1 MDKVT
6 EFTGAPWSLVAVE
19 KLKELWNEGV
29 SVEIISTTLGRS
41 EAVVRAKAAELSLP
55 QHVSSRRLAG

>member
-1 MDKVT
+1 MDKIT

-55 QHVSSRRLAG
+55 QHVNSRSLAG